1 MLLFGHLGITLAAGM
16 LAKYG
21 LAERAALEIETK
33 ETEPSPEPSSL
44 ATHKEGHVKSN
55 RISSLALL
63 RNHFDYRFLLVGSL
77 LPDIL
82 DKPVGGIVFYNTFQ
96 SGRIFGHTLC
106 LNIILIVLGIYILK
120 RWGKTWLIILASGS
134 VVHIL
139 LDRMWAIPEA
149 FFWPAYGWSFPKIS
163 PVDFFGWLS
172 NVLNTLTNPAVAIP
186 EIIGLGVLV
195 WFTAWLIR
203 KKQVRTFIRSGTSD
217 IIF

>member
-1 MLLFGHLGITLAAGM
+1 MLLFGHLGITLAAGT

-21 LAERAALEIETK
+21 LAKKATLEIEPK
-33 ETEPSPEPSSL
+33 ETASSPEPSSP
-44 ATHKEGHVKSN
+44 ATHEEGRVKSN

-82 DKPVGGIVFYNTFQ
+82 DKPVGGIIFYNTFQ

-120 RWGKTWLIILASGS
+120 RWGKTWLAILASGS
-134 VVHIL
+134 IVHVL
-139 LDRMWAIPEA
+139 LDRMWASPEA
-149 FFWPAYGWSFPKIS
+149 FFWPAYGWRFPKIS
-163 PVDFFGWLS
+163 PVDFFGWLL
-172 NVLNTLTNPAVAIP
+172 NVPDTLANPAVCIP

-195 WFTAWLIR
+195 WFAARLII
-203 KKQVRTFIRSGTSD
+203 KKQVRTFIRSGTTS
-217 IIF
+217 IVF

>member
-21 LAERAALEIETK
+21 LAEKAAREIKTEGK
-33 ETEPSPEPSSL
+33 EPSLEPSSL
-44 ATHKEGHVKSN
+44 ATHKEGHAKSN
-55 RISSLALL
+55 RKSSLALL

-82 DKPVGGIVFYNTFQ
+82 DKPVGGIIFYNTFQ

-106 LNIILIVLGIYILK
+106 LNIILIVLGIYILR

-139 LDRMWAIPEA
+139 LDRMWASPGA
-149 FFWPAYGWSFPKIS
+149 FFWPAYGWSFPEIS

-186 EIIGLGVLV
+186 EIFGLGVLV
-195 WFTAWLIR
+195 WFAAWLIR
-203 KKQVRTFIRSGTSD
+203 KKQVRTFIRSGTPD